1 MIFKKFLKHLFLF
14 CNSIFLDKYEKEFIN
29 VNKKKKIIKKLK
41 KKNIL
46 VHIVTDYY
54 YLAYYKT
61 LINDPKYSNYNFIG
75 LWPYFQQ
82 TVRKRHLILEIFNEF
97 YNKFIFLFIYIKWS
111 KLYKSIGISDI
122 ETIDSVSFLAK
133 KIIKKKYF
141 LKVEMLF

>member
-14 CNSIFLDKYEKEFIN
+14 CNSVFLDKYEKEFIN
-29 VNKKKKIIKKLK
+29 FNKKKKTIKKLK

-46 VHIVTDYY
+46 VQIATDYY

-82 TVRKRHLILEIFNEF
+82 TVRKRYLILEIFNEF

-111 KLYKSIGISDI
+111 KLYKSIGIKDI
-122 ETIDSVSFLAK
+122 ETIDSVSFLTK
-133 KIIKKKYF
+133 KNNKKKNIF
-141 LKVEMLF
+141 